1 MSHESEVRIITLSS
15 FGYNILLHS
24 MQKRIPTDFGPSDN
38 IVAIGSPSEVLL
50 TAILKSR
57 FKGGVPKGKV

>member
-38 IVAIGSPSEVLL
+38 IVAMGSPSEVLL
-50 TAILKSR
+50 TAILKIEI
-57 FKGGVPKGKV
+57 